1 MSKKLEANITCP
13 HCGHVF
19 KMELYRS
26 IWGEYP
32 KNRELVLSDKINVAH
47 CPHCHRDTKLQ
58 FSLLYTNTPK
68 NIAVWW
74 EPEFDPQ
81 VEADAKGYR
90 QIAPGSHLANAP
102 RIRDWNEFKNKIKE
116 LEGDEKA
123 SDAIS
128 ERNIK
133 KVKESDKQGNKIV
146 SDNKSDSNTTKQF
159 IDIKF
164 TLTALLFL
172 ALTLLDYKKCRYGD
186 DFCYNFPYGFYEIL
200 KFVICGYFLYR
211 AMVLWQ
217 KSKVQFGLIISIL
230 AAITYNPFVKIAFEK
245 SDWYIINIVT
255 IFIVIFLAK
264 DEFAMTYQKYN
275 ETKAEKE
282 KRTFSSVEKIV
293 EEKLK
298 NKPMELQHLYQIK
311 ANNPEQYKAYVYQ
324 KLLQICNVEKINKTI
339 EDNISG
345 NQKADE

>member
-32 KNRELVLSDKINVAH
+32 ENRELVLSDKINVAH

-230 AAITYNPFVKIAFEK
+230 AAITYNPFVKRIEEPDFDEQIRVILTMMMSECCKRFEMLP
-245 SDWYIINIVT
+245 IIENVEILRNILYSGVW
-255 IFIVIFLAK
+255 
-264 DEFAMTYQKYN
+264 ERY
-275 ETKAEKE
+275 
-282 KRTFSSVEKIV
+282 EKIRT
-293 EEKLK
+293 EREKK
-298 NKPMELQHLYQIK
+298 K
-311 ANNPEQYKAYVYQ
+311 EQA
-324 KLLQICNVEKINKTI
+324 
-339 EDNISG
+339 
-345 NQKADE
+345 